1 MEKIRFMSRKVICL
15 IVCLTFLLSIKVTAK
30 ELKVEDVISKH
41 LASIGAA
48 EKLKDLK
55 NMMLLGSSE
64 FESKLPQ
71 RKSVGKLAIVSNDS
85 NLLFISS
92 FLSDSYPF
100 EKIGL
105 FGGKIDLPFA
115 IAGTRSPLGDFLF
128 ENPSVLENGLFS
140 GSMSLKW
147 LLFDKDLRKGKVR
160 LAGTKKIGGIQTYA
174 VDYFPRNASSDFK
187 IKLYFDADTFRH
199 IRSEY
204 KEEFDGKAPEFPSA
218 KDRTITGGMGQVK
231 GFSIQLIES
240 FSDFKTYENITL
252 PSVSK
257 IRFFGSSEKGVWEYD
272 WTFRVTDVRF
282 NQPLKEDFFKF

>member
-1 MEKIRFMSRKVICL
+1 MSKKVIYLGLCL
-15 IVCLTFLLSIKVTAK
+15 LLFLAVNTTAR
-30 ELKVEDVISKH
+30 ELKVEEIISKH
-41 LASIGAA
+41 LASIGEAKKIK
-48 EKLKDLK
+48 EVK

-100 EKIGL
+100 EKIGH
-105 FGGKIDLPFA
+105 FGGKINLPFA

-147 LLFDKDLRKGKVR
+147 LLLDKDFKKGKVR
-160 LAGTKKIGGIQTYA
+160 LAGTKKIDGIQTYM
-174 VDYFPRNASSDFK
+174 VDFFPRNASTDFK
-187 IKLYFDADTFRH
+187 IRLYFDADKFLH

-204 KEEFDGKAPEFPSA
+204 KEEFDGKAPEFPGSA
-218 KDRTITGGMGQVK
+218 PRSSGTMGQVN
-231 GFSIQLIES
+231 GFSIQLTET
-240 FSDFKTYENITL
+240 FSDFKTFEGITL

-257 IRFFGSSEKGVWEYD
+257 IHYSGTSVKGVWEYD
-272 WTFRVTDVRF
+272 WAFKVSDVRF
-282 NQPLKEDFFKF
+282 NQELKEDFFKF